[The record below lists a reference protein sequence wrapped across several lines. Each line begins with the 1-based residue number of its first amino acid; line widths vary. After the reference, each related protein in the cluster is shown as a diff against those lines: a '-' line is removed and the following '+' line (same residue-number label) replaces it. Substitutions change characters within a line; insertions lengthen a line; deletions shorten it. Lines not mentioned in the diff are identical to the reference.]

1 MSKCSGILLVF
12 VLTTSVLITGG
23 LVSATDKL
31 SVPEFTLEYVVT
43 PVNSPPTTWINVYTG
58 KNESLFPS
66 YSGETQSVEIKVK
79 NQPFSPN
86 IDTDGNIVNVYYNV
100 SLKGHY
106 SNIWSQYP
114 DSTSENLFNAS
125 NTDITVIT
133 IPLGNYPNIPN
144 GGELDFR
151 LEALIG
157 HYNYNQAP
165 SGTEYVTG
173 FSVFESSDWSK
184 AQTVTIGD
192 GTPLATPD
200 PSQPLQSLSP
210 SQNPSLDAS
219 LSQSDA
225 KTAGWLGLDWIWVT
239 LLGVIAV
246 LAAFTVLFL
255 SKKRR

>member
-1 MSKCSGILLVF
+1 MSKSSVFLLVF
-12 VLTTSVLITGG
+12 ILATSVLITGG
-23 LVSATDKL
+23 LVSAADKL

-43 PVNSPPTTWINVYTG
+43 PVNSPPTTWINPYTG

-66 YSGETQSVEIKVK
+66 YNGETQSVEIKVK
-79 NQPFSPN
+79 NQPFNPY

-144 GGELDFR
+144 GGKLDFR
-151 LEALIG
+151 LEAIIG

-184 AQTVTIGD
+184 TQTVTIGD

-210 SQNPSLDAS
+210 PQKPSPDAS
-219 LSQSDA
+219 LSQSNA
-225 KTAGWLGLDWIWVT
+225 KTAGWLGLDWIWIAVF
-239 LLGVIAV
+239 GVVAV
-246 LAAFTVLFL
+246 LAAFTALVLL
-255 SKKRR
+255 NKRR